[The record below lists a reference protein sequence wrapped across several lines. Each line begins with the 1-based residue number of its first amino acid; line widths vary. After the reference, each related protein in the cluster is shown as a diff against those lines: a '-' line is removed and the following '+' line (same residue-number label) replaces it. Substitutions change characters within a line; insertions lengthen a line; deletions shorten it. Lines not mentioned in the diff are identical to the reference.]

1 MKKTTVADIEPLVT
15 EYNGNVAAIARKLG
29 VSRATI
35 HKRIQESAALRS
47 AIDDARETM
56 VDNVESALY
65 REVLNGNVT
74 AMIFWL
80 KTQGKRRG
88 WVERT
93 EITGADAGPVIINL
107 SWGDGDN
114 SG

>member
-1 MKKTTVADIEPLVT
+1 MKKTTVADIEPLVV

-35 HKRIQESAALRS
+35 HKRIQESAALRQ

-93 EITGADAGPVIINL
+93 EITGADAGPLDVVIRYVD
-107 SWGDGDN
+107 SD
-114 SG
+114 